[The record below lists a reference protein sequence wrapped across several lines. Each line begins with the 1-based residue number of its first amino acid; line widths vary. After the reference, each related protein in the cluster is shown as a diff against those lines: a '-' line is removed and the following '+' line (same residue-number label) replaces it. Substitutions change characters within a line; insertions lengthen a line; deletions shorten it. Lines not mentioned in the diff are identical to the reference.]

1 MGTGKTR
8 CALVAA
14 LQLYRER
21 KIDRVLVLAPA
32 AVRLSWRQEIDKFQP
47 EEILPCVYEAKTGK
61 IFGAGKHEGSPLPV
75 LIISYGLLPQKRHVE
90 ALHKWCASGK
100 TLLVADESS
109 FLKSRTA
116 KQTKGSAVIAAQ
128 CVYRWLLTG
137 TPIAN
142 SPLDLYGQ
150 ALVMSGSNG
159 SGPLKQFASW
169 WQFRSRYAVLKQMHM
184 GAVRFQSVVDYQNL
198 DELTKR
204 FAPYVLRRE
213 KKDCLDLPEKTY
225 TTREVA
231 LTEATW
237 KIYIE
242 LRKEAMLCLPDS
254 EERPEPNAA
263 VRILRLCQLTS
274 GHVGNVHGD
283 VYNDLGMPDGAPN
296 LTTDVSSEKLS
307 WLVEEILS
315 GELANEKAIVCW
327 TRWRRERERLAKLL
341 PLGDVYQI
349 YGGQSQKERDF

>member
-116 KQTKGSAVIAAQ
+116 KQTKGSAIIAAQ

-150 ALVMSGSNG
+150 SLVMSPGMNNNWQGHHREYRMPVGVSNG
-159 SGPLKQFASW
+159 KGGPLYGFSSW
-169 WQFRSRYAVLKQMHM
+169 WQFRSRYAVLKQMNM

-204 FAPYVLRRE
+204 FAPYVLRRT
-213 KKDCLDLPEKTY
+213 KD
-225 TTREVA
+225 
-231 LTEATW
+231 
-237 KIYIE
+237 
-242 LRKEAMLCLPDS
+242 
-254 EERPEPNAA
+254 
-263 VRILRLCQLTS
+263 Q
-274 GHVGNVHGD
+274 
-283 VYNDLGMPDGAPN
+283 
-296 LTTDVSSEKLS
+296 
-307 WLVEEILS
+307 
-315 GELANEKAIVCW
+315 
-327 TRWRRERERLAKLL
+327 
-341 PLGDVYQI
+341 
-349 YGGQSQKERDF
+349 